1 MRTWAFN
8 ITAIILM
15 VAVSSK
21 ITEKLVDKYFFY
33 EGATKQLESANK
45 SEEKDKV
52 YKSKME
58 IDQELN
64 KASSISEQD
73 LKIKHLFSVNRNYF
87 IQVLKPDARVHDH
100 YYHMKQLCWKKGQ
113 PLFLMKIDPKN
124 FQNESAQSLLKVLH
138 IDSLE
143 QLLQTEYILVN
154 EDGIKLP
161 FESDEA
167 DAAIAFKFLQNPLK
181 IESID

>member
-58 IDQELN
+58 ID
-64 KASSISEQD
+64 
-73 LKIKHLFSVNRNYF
+73 
-87 IQVLKPDARVHDH
+87 
-100 YYHMKQLCWKKGQ
+100 
-113 PLFLMKIDPKN
+113 
-124 FQNESAQSLLKVLH
+124 
-138 IDSLE
+138 
-143 QLLQTEYILVN
+143 
-154 EDGIKLP
+154 
-161 FESDEA
+161 
-167 DAAIAFKFLQNPLK
+167 
-181 IESID
+181 